1 MTALELAIAIV
12 LPIAGLV
19 IALVLFAT
27 NRRRDATVVLVGTVV
42 GFVIALLLYL

>member
-19 IALVLFAT
+19 IALVLFGT